1 MAADANRTMLGSMR
15 LAILVLSFFLLASL
29 PASGAA
35 RSASPSGVELP
46 RTVCDKAEAKL
57 KKAKRKVR
65 KAKGKAAKRK
75 AKKKLRKAKR
85 QVGKRCLE
93 VTSPAFNDGR
103 AIPTQFTCD
112 GTNVSPPL
120 AWKGVK
126 RSLPRGTSE
135 LALLVED
142 PDAPSGVFV
151 HWVVYRV
158 APGTTSIAQNGVPPG
173 ALQGRSSFGVSSY
186 LGPCPPPGDGP
197 HRYFFTVFALSSPLG
212 LVPNATAAE
221 VRAAAQGETKA
232 AGTLLGRYER

>member
-1 MAADANRTMLGSMR
+1 MR
-15 LAILVLSFFLLASL
+15 RAVLLLSLCLLVSL
-29 PASGAA
+29 PASDAA
-35 RSASPSGVELP
+35 GSASSSGVELP

-57 KKAKRKVR
+57 KKAKRKLK
-65 KAKGKAAKRK
+65 KAKGKSAKRR
-75 AKKKLRKAKR
+75 AKKKLKRAKR
-85 QVGKRCLE
+85 QVAKRCLE
-93 VTSPAFNDGR
+93 LTSPAFKDGG

-112 GTNVSPPL
+112 GANVSPPL
-120 AWKGVK
+120 AWKGAK

-151 HWVVYRV
+151 HWVLYRI

-186 LGPCPPPGDGP
+186 LGPCPPSGDGP
-197 HRYFFTVFALSSPLG
+197 HRYFFTVLALSSPLG
-212 LVPNATAAE
+212 LGPDGAAAQ
-221 VRAAAQGETKA
+221 VRAAAQGNTKA